1 MQRKYSKFQTIQESL
16 QNILDNVKWR
26 KLKLISK
33 GMSNSETMLVEEKKN
48 GPTPVEIVSGNVNT
62 TTRLSHKTIET
73 QNDWSSQNKALL
85 IGSSIHKGV
94 YFRGL
99 NSAVV
104 ISMNIGADLER
115 IFSSY
120 FLIQLIGNQKT
131 LI

>member
-1 MQRKYSKFQTIQESL
+1 MMQRKYSKFQTIQESL

-73 QNDWSSQNKALL
+73 QND
-85 IGSSIHKGV
+85 
-94 YFRGL
+94 
-99 NSAVV
+99 
-104 ISMNIGADLER
+104 
-115 IFSSY
+115 
-120 FLIQLIGNQKT
+120 
-131 LI
+131 